1 MKFEKKRLEKISR
14 YYLNNQLE
22 VDKLLVNFRYQT
34 IKKYFKGNSCL
45 EVGIA
50 DGLMTKYLVKDFK
63 KLTILDGSKKLISGI
78 KNYKNLKKINSL
90 LEKFKTNEKFSTII
104 LDHVLEHVKYP
115 NIILRKIYNLLDK
128 NGVFIVG
135 VPNADSLHRLAAV
148 EMSLLKKKTSLNAT
162 DYSLGHRRV
171 YTKEKF
177 KKTLI
182 RNNFKIIKFEGSF
195 LKVLS
200 NYQIEQFF
208 DKKIINAYYKLGKK
222 FPENC
227 ADICFVC
234 KK

>member
-1 MKFEKKRLEKISR
+1 MKSEKKRLEKISE
-14 YYLNNQLE
+14 YYLNNQLK
-22 VDKLLVNFRYQT
+22 VDKILVNFRYKT
-34 IKKYFKGNSCL
+34 IKKYFKGNNCL
-45 EVGIA
+45 EIGVA

-63 KLTILDGSKKLISGI
+63 KLNILDGSQKLISRI

-90 LEKFKTNEKFSTII
+90 LENYKTDEKFSTII

-115 NIILRKIYNLLDK
+115 NKILKKIYNLLGK

-148 EMSLLKKKTSLNAT
+148 EMGLLKKKTSLNAT
-162 DYSLGHRRV
+162 DKSLGHRRV
-171 YTKEKF
+171 YTKETF
-177 KKTLI
+177 KRTLI
-182 RNNFKIIKFEGSF
+182 RNKFKIIKFEGSF

-222 FPENC
+222 FPKNC
-227 ADICFVC
+227 ADICFIC